1 MNNTEKKT
9 VTKMI
14 KIYCAARHGT
24 SESLCADCLQLNE
37 YAMDRL
43 ERCTFGE
50 DKPTCQQCPIHCYRP
65 DMKLRMQEVMR
76 YSGPRMIF
84 SSPMLAIV
92 HLVKGMKPAKK
103 ISHK

>member
-1 MNNTEKKT
+1 
-9 VTKMI
+9 MI
-14 KIYCAARHGT
+14 KIYCASRHGT
-24 SESLCADCLQLNE
+24 SKILCADCSQLNE
-37 YAMDRL
+37 YAMNRL

-50 DKPTCQQCPIHCYRP
+50 DKPTCQQCPIHCYKP
-65 DMKLRMQEVMR
+65 DMKLQMHEVMR

-92 HLVKGMKPAKK
+92 HLVKGMKPVKK